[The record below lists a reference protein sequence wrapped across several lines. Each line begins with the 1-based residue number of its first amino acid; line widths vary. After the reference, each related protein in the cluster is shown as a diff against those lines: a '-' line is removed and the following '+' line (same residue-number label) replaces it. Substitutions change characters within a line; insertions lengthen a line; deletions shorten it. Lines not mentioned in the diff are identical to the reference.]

1 LGWSCVYFR
10 VGTRFT
16 SGWANGAL
24 LVLVE
29 HFRLYFRVGW
39 RGSCLVLLEGPSLL
53 QGGYSRG
60 GTSNSGVDTPTHPEV
75 PTRTHPEVPVS
86 RWLHDMTSNERRSS
100 NEPTTNKAAPGADSR
115 RDAAEP
121 PSASASE
128 RERGGEPA
136 APRAGPGGGAAPR
149 RAAAAR
155 SRPSRGGDDHADR
168 SESAAAPLVPPSAW
182 GHELASWRGRP
193 PPRQSDDTHRAASG

>member
-86 RWLHDMTSNERRSS
+86 RWLHDMTVERTKIIER
-100 NEPTTNKAAPGADSR
+100 TNHQQGRAGCRLATRRRRAPKRQRQRAPARRRARRADSR
-115 RDAAEP
+115 
-121 PSASASE
+121 
-128 RERGGEPA
+128 
-136 APRAGPGGGAAPR
+136 PR
-149 RAAAAR
+149 RRRGPTTSSSSTVAPVAR
-155 SRPSRGGDDHADR
+155 RRRPCGSKRECSGTTRPTIGMGARTRVLARTTTTTAIGRHA
-168 SESAAAPLVPPSAW
+168 S
-182 GHELASWRGRP
+182 
-193 PPRQSDDTHRAASG
+193 SG